1 MTYDKLEI
9 DNVFE
14 DEFAKACDM
23 VQISNKEEMTSDGEW
38 THSELKDDVYDVCT
52 EVLTQ
57 ELVKKYKF
65 KAIYDANLLK
75 PQYMTEQIL
84 NQIGNPVELYNKEN
98 KDNDGD
104 TPGIYLYDNAIKDM
118 ILNKLKE
125 NVVIS

>member
-14 DEFAKACDM
+14 DGFAKACDM

-38 THSELKDDVYDVCT
+38 TYSELKDDVYDVCT

-65 KAIYDANLLK
+65 KAIYDADLLK
-75 PQYMTEQIL
+75 PQYMTEEIL
-84 NQIGNPVELYNKEN
+84 NQIGNPVGLYNKEN
-98 KDNDGD
+98 KDNDGN
-104 TPGIYLYDNAIKDM
+104 TPGIYLYDNAIKGM